1 MVTAKRASL
10 LYCGFPEAAAAAVE
24 AGAAVAVP
32 VADSAVL
39 AVAALVVAEQ
49 VEAGKNNNFAVKY
62 NYASLVSETN
72 KIF

>member
-10 LYCGFPEAAAAAVE
+10 LYFGFPEAAAAAVE

-39 AVAALVVAEQ
+39 AVVVLVVAGQ
-49 VEAGKNNNFAVKY
+49 AVAGKKNDFAVKY

>member
-10 LYCGFPEAAAAAVE
+10 LYFGFPAAAAAEVE

-32 VADSAVL
+32 VAGLVVL

-49 VEAGKNNNFAVKY
+49 VVAGKNNDFAVKY
-62 NYASLVSETN
+62 NCASLVSETN